1 MMRLMRFLMVLVCF
15 LVLVPVPSVAQMPA
29 VGKVMIV
36 LDASGSMW
44 GEIGGEP
51 KIVIARRVIH
61 DLLRDWDPRIEI
73 GLAAYGHRRKGDCKD
88 IEVLVTVGRDKQKSI
103 LAAVDRLKPKG
114 MTPLSD
120 AVRMAAESLKYTE
133 ERATVILVSDGRE
146 TCEADPCALG
156 KTLELKGIDFTAHVI
171 GFDVKKAEAA
181 GLQCLAKNTGGIYAT
196 ARDAGSLKKAMER
209 TVTEVKKKAA
219 QPVKKKSKTEEGVRL
234 IAAYKEG
241 GAEFKG
247 DINWFVL
254 EAEADATGK
263 RKQVIRKHRGKSGH
277 VFHKLPAGNYVIV
290 AELSDTGYIRRE
302 YRIEVKEG
310 EAATHE
316 LALNIGKVRFDAR
329 PGEGAQPFKEDLGWK
344 VLFPKADLSGKHKEL
359 TNLWRKKSGSVF
371 LLPAGQWLISARLAD
386 WGWITAG
393 KEITVEPAGEE
404 AHEFIFNA
412 GQVRFDARLAEGA
425 SPFKGDLGWKVFFPK
440 ADLSGKRKE
449 LTNLWRKKS
458 GHIFWLPAGQWL
470 IAGRLAD
477 SGWITAGKEITV
489 DPAGGE
495 AHAFIF
501 NAGRVRFDARL
512 AEGGQPFKGDLGFWV
527 LFPKA
532 DLSGKRK
539 GLTSFWRKKTGGVYF
554 LPAGDWLVRAALAD
568 YRHVTTEKR
577 ISLKPGEEQPQEFL
591 FNAGQVRFDVTL
603 EGAPWSGQVAW
614 NVYDAQADSSGNR
627 RKITNAWR
635 VKSGKITF
643 LPAGDYLVQSSNPD
657 NRGMKAEATFS
668 IGAGKEKQIT
678 LDWKKP

>member
-1 MMRLMRFLMVLVCF
+1 MRLMRFLMVLVCF

-393 KEITVEPAGEE
+393 KEITV
-404 AHEFIFNA
+404 
-412 GQVRFDARLAEGA
+412 
-425 SPFKGDLGWKVFFPK
+425 
-440 ADLSGKRKE
+440 
-449 LTNLWRKKS
+449 
-458 GHIFWLPAGQWL
+458 
-470 IAGRLAD
+470 
-477 SGWITAGKEITV
+477 